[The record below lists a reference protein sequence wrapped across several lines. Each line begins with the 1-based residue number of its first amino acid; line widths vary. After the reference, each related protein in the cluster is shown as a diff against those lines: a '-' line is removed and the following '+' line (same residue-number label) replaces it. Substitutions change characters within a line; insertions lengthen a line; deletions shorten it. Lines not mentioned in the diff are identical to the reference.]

1 MHIITALL
9 LVLLS
14 FISVTSKVEQLNCQD
29 YDQCNY
35 QCNDECGI
43 FEYEQCFTLPG
54 LGVECVTD
62 FCCCWG
68 QAMGGEYFK

>member
-14 FISVTSKVEQLNCQD
+14 FISVTSQVEQLD
-29 YDQCNY
+29 WD
-35 QCNDECGI
+35 CNDECGY
-43 FEYEQCFTLPG
+43 FEYERCFTQG
-54 LGVECVTD
+54 GVECVTE

-68 QAMGGEYFK
+68 QGMGGEYFK